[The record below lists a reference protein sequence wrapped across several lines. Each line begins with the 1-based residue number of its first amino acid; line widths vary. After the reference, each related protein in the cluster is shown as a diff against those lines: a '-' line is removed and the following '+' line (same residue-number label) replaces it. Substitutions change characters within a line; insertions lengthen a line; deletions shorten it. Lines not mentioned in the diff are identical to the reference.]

1 MNCNGANGGRS
12 SSLSLYSS
20 PDWFRVYCCV
30 RALNRIRERRTPPLS
45 GGNCG
50 KVWGRKRFFLSGAV
64 ATWRDT
70 NIRQTVALGVG
81 TMANRPPFA
90 LWGLPSVVVFVVATA
105 AYWNALQ
112 CGFVFDDIS
121 AIKDNKDLRPHTP
134 LSNLF
139 FNDFWGTLMTKVILF
154 TSSLSVS
161 RRRFTNM
168 FPFPVRWLATR
179 LQPTMCQFTGSLPA
193 SK

>member
-1 MNCNGANGGRS
+1 
-12 SSLSLYSS
+12 
-20 PDWFRVYCCV
+20 
-30 RALNRIRERRTPPLS
+30 
-45 GGNCG
+45 
-50 KVWGRKRFFLSGAV
+50 
-64 ATWRDT
+64 
-70 NIRQTVALGVG
+70 
-81 TMANRPPFA
+81 MANRPPFA

-168 FPFPVRWLATR
+168 FPFPVR
-179 LQPTMCQFTGSLPA
+179 
-193 SK
+193 